1 MPSWRELWHI
11 EFLGN
16 DLGAWT
22 LAIVTFLVTFTVLPI
37 IKGYIS
43 TRRRRWTGH
52 EPQQVHVAIDLTAL
66 LVERTSRV
74 FLWGVALYLGS
85 LHLSLPPRIEHALTV
100 AGVMVFWM
108 QAGLWAVAA
117 VRHALDLRRK
127 RSAGL
132 DALAIRKCEG
142 EGDHLRRL
150 DAGVDLP
157 EHHMLAAGSQCRV
170 DQAGY
175 RGLQIRMRREIAV
188 LRFIKRALQVV
199 DLRPNVDASAQ
210 GIIAAVQRSELR

>member
-37 IKGYIS
+37 VKGYIS
-43 TRRRRWTGH
+43 TRRSRWAGH
-52 EPQQVHVAIDLTAL
+52 EPQQVHLAIDLTAL

-132 DALAIRKCEG
+132 DALLTSSIDVITFATALVIWAMA
-142 EGDHLRRL
+142 LLLAL
-150 DAGVDLP
+150 DNLGVQIKPLLAGL
-157 EHHMLAAGSQCRV
+157 GIS
-170 DQAGY
+170 G
-175 RGLQIRMRREIAV
+175 IAV
-188 LRFIKRALQVV
+188 ALAVRICSPRCPLRSTSRSASGTSSPSETTRA
-199 DLRPNVDASAQ
+199 PSSTSA
-210 GIIAAVQRSELR
+210 